1 MSKRRTDEWEQRV
14 GRRTLG
20 CVPGSISPLPSTP
33 SWAAT
38 FSHLRNT
45 INEKAFRRDG
55 GLDIGFRLWHW
66 EAAVRINWL
75 SLCGTKNTTA
85 FLLPICCTPAE
96 SVRSARFG
104 IQRVMSCP
112 DYLSLL
118 FVYHIFLNSWQLCIK
133 TVFLLHR
140 HVFRRCISN
149 VLP

>member
-1 MSKRRTDEWEQRV
+1 MAMCQGLFHLCPPHLPELPPSLTFVIPSMKRP
-14 GRRTLG
+14 LG
-20 CVPGSISPLPSTP
+20 GMEDLTQGSDCDR
-33 SWAAT
+33 
-38 FSHLRNT
+38 HR
-45 INEKAFRRDG
+45 
-55 GLDIGFRLWHW
+55 

-85 FLLPICCTPAE
+85 FLLPICCTPTE

-118 FVYHIFLNSWQLCIK
+118 FIYHIFLNSWQLCIK

-140 HVFRRCISN
+140 HVFRQCVSN